1 MLTGSKGWR
10 ITIAAILACTIW
22 AAAAGADDAAPGD
35 YSLVIAEDATTV
47 TYRNADGQAVQ
58 IRKHAKRTVALL
70 TSLLDLWIEAGG
82 TAVGRNSTRQFVPE
96 HLRNL
101 PEVGSFANLNV
112 ERLLVLNPDLVISAD
127 LGNIRAVMPMLE
139 ANHTDI
145 ALFDYTNYYDYRAIF
160 ELFGKLNGTE
170 ARCRAALAGVQK
182 AVDDIVGKVRGL
194 APPKV
199 LIIFATPNIVN
210 SELPNSN
217 TGVMLE
223 MLGGINIVA
232 HARFGKRM
240 RVNFSL
246 ERIVE
251 MDPDL
256 ILVNTMGD
264 IGKSKDRLTRDLTEN
279 AAWATLRAVRENRI
293 HLLPKELFL
302 YKPNA
307 DFPRSLQYL
316 AAIMY
321 PDAFPAGTA
330 AAEGN

>member
-1 MLTGSKGWR
+1 MLV
-10 ITIAAILACTIW
+10 AMW
-22 AAAAGADDAAPGD
+22 AASVVADDAGPGT
-35 YSLVIAEDATTV
+35 YSLVVSEDVATV
-47 TYRNADGQAVQ
+47 TYRNADGQAVR
-58 IRKHAKRTVALL
+58 IRKHPERTLGLL

-96 HLRNL
+96 HLKSL
-101 PEVGSFANLNV
+101 PAVGSFANLNV
-112 ERLLVLNPDLVISAD
+112 ERILALNPDLVISAD
-127 LGNIRAVMPMLE
+127 LGNIRSVMPVLE

-145 ALFDYTNYYDYRAIF
+145 ALLDYTNYYDYKAIF

-170 ARCRAALAGVQK
+170 ARCRAALTAVQK
-182 AVDDIVGKVRGL
+182 AVDAIVEKVRGL
-194 APPKV
+194 TPPKV
-199 LIIFATPNIVN
+199 LIIFATPNIIN
-210 SELPNSN
+210 CELPNSN

-223 MLGGINIVA
+223 MLGGVNIVA

-264 IGKSKDRLTRDLTEN
+264 IDKSSERLTRDLTEN
-279 AAWATLRAVRENRI
+279 AAWATLRAVRKNRI
-293 HLLPKELFL
+293 HLLPKALFL

-307 DFPRSLQYL
+307 DFPKSLRYL

-321 PDAFPAGTA
+321 PKVFSATKEAVDGD
-330 AAEGN
+330 